1 MSNDGSQEMDFSN
14 WLEARVV
21 SKTNLVNKLIDSEPA
36 RQTFLDR
43 INPWKEGL
51 VETADVAIMLGT
63 SPKFPNF
70 KKRVEFT
77 CQQLK
82 DEKVKDVVFTG
93 KSDRETQDGN
103 QAQTAED
110 LAISNLGI
118 DKNKIHLAGGDNTE
132 ENLRFALETIKR
144 ELPDT
149 KSVIIISE
157 APHLLRANI
166 LAQEIFKDI
175 EAKALPINKETN
187 LNINDPHVVTEL
199 VKIAI
204 YHNTIE
210 NGPNLNPEDLR
221 TLKDRLRPII
231 ENATKLIFEKF
242 KLSSP
247 IQSS

>member
-1 MSNDGSQEMDFSN
+1 MSNDGSQEINFGN

-36 RQTFLDR
+36 RQSLLDR

-63 SPKFPNF
+63 SPKFTNF
-70 KKRVEFT
+70 KSRVKFT

-82 DEKVKDVVFTG
+82 EEKVKDVIFTG
-93 KSDRETQDGN
+93 KSDRETQDKN
-103 QAQTAED
+103 QSQAAKDMAVSDFGIAE
-110 LAISNLGI
+110 
-118 DKNKIHLAGGDNTE
+118 NKTHLAGGDNTE
-132 ENLRFALETIKR
+132 ENLRLAFETIIR

-149 KSVIIISE
+149 KSVLIISE
-157 APHLLRANI
+157 ASHLLRANI

-175 EAKALPINKETN
+175 EAKVLPINKEAN

-231 ENATKLIFEKF
+231 ENATKLIFEKN
-242 KLSSP
+242 
-247 IQSS
+247 